1 MKSLFIALQASA
13 CLLAASHMALP
24 LPAQAAAGHGSRA
37 DTVAWRV
44 ELAAGASTG
53 HFAPLWLT
61 ANRSGLSWSG
71 ASGGYLRAGATYTR
85 PLRHGF
91 RVEAGA
97 DVAAGWGIGA
107 PAVVQQAYADISW
120 RRLRLSVGSK
130 ERWGYPMDKDHRLSS
145 GMMVEGPGAR
155 PVPQVRADIADFAP
169 VPLTCGWLSVK
180 GHVAYGIFTDNGWQR
195 SFAAAGELYT
205 VNTLYHSK
213 SAALRIGRADR
224 FPLTVDVG
232 ILTAAQFGGK
242 RMKKRADGSGT
253 MVENM
258 PNRLPDF
265 FYMLMPSQESTL
277 KNVQG
282 NHCGSWNVS
291 IDYHGRLF
299 SARVYMEH
307 YFEDHSQLSMQ
318 YGPWRDGQLGLELT
332 LPRCRWV
339 GKLLWEGLSTTD
351 QTGPILYDGVGGSF
365 NDLQMSGRD
374 NYYEHATYPW
384 THWGQNMG
392 MPFVTG
398 PAYGGDGRLTFV
410 SNRVKAHHIGVS
422 GDPSD
427 EVAYRVLL
435 SFTRHWGTY
444 SVPFDEV
451 RRQNSLLFEFTYK
464 PRQLKGWQF
473 EAGCGIDDGN
483 YLGCSFGGMFTI
495 RKSGILWTD

>member
-1 MKSLFIALQASA
+1 MKSLFIALQVSA
-13 CLLAASHMALP
+13 RLSGAILMVLP
-24 LPAQAAAGHGSRA
+24 LPVKAAVGHGLRA

-53 HFAPLWLT
+53 RFAPLWLT
-61 ANRSGLSWSG
+61 ANRSGLSWSD

-107 PAVVQQAYADISW
+107 PAVVQQAYADIAW

-169 VPLTCGWLSVK
+169 VPLTRGWLSFK

-195 SFAAAGELYT
+195 GFAAAGELYT
-205 VNTLYHSK
+205 ANTLYHSK
-213 SAALRIGRADR
+213 SAAFRIGRADR

-232 ILTAAQFGGK
+232 LLTAAQFGGK
-242 RMKKRADGSGT
+242 RMRKRADGSGA

-277 KNVQG
+277 QNVQG

-299 SARVYMEH
+299 TARVYMEH

-339 GKLLWEGLSTTD
+339 SKLLWEGLATTD
-351 QTGPILYDGVGGSF
+351 QTGPILYDGVGGTF
-365 NDLQMSGRD
+365 TDLQMSGCD
-374 NYYEHATYPW
+374 NYYNNGQFLGW
-384 THWGQNMG
+384 QHWGQGMG
-392 MPFVTG
+392 HPFLPG
-398 PAYGGDGRLTFV
+398 PQYNADGTNEFK
-410 SNRVKAHHIGVS
+410 SNRVRAHHVGLL
-422 GDPSD
+422 GEPTA
-427 EVAYRVLL
+427 ELAYRLLL
-435 SFTRHWGTY
+435 SHVRHWGTY
-444 SVPFDEV
+444 RKPLDRV
-451 RRQNSLLFEFTYK
+451 RRQVSTYAEATYSPRRLPGWSLAL
-464 PRQLKGWQF
+464 GV
-473 EAGCGIDDGN
+473 GIDGGD
-483 YLGCSFGGMFTI
+483 YLGASTGAMLTL
-495 RKSGILWTD
+495 KKTGIWTR

>member
-1 MKSLFIALQASA
+1 MSGAIL
-13 CLLAASHMALP
+13 MALP
-24 LPAQAAAGHGSRA
+24 LPVKAAVGHGLRA

-53 HFAPLWLT
+53 RFAPLWLT
-61 ANRSGLSWSG
+61 ANRSGLSWSD

-107 PAVVQQAYADISW
+107 PAVVHQAYADIAW

-169 VPLTCGWLSVK
+169 VPLTRGWLSFK

-205 VNTLYHSK
+205 ANTLYHSK
-213 SAALRIGRADR
+213 SAAFRIGRADR

-232 ILTAAQFGGK
+232 LLTAAQFGGK
-242 RMKKRADGSGT
+242 RMRKRADGSGA

-277 KNVQG
+277 QNVQG

-291 IDYHGRLF
+291 IDYHGRL
-299 SARVYMEH
+299 SLHAVRPLAR
-307 YFEDHSQLSMQ
+307 
-318 YGPWRDGQLGLELT
+318 R
-332 LPRCRWV
+332 
-339 GKLLWEGLSTTD
+339 
-351 QTGPILYDGVGGSF
+351 
-365 NDLQMSGRD
+365 
-374 NYYEHATYPW
+374 
-384 THWGQNMG
+384 
-392 MPFVTG
+392 
-398 PAYGGDGRLTFV
+398 PAR
-410 SNRVKAHHIGVS
+410 
-422 GDPSD
+422 P
-427 EVAYRVLL
+427 
-435 SFTRHWGTY
+435 
-444 SVPFDEV
+444 
-451 RRQNSLLFEFTYK
+451 
-464 PRQLKGWQF
+464 
-473 EAGCGIDDGN
+473 
-483 YLGCSFGGMFTI
+483 
-495 RKSGILWTD
+495 